1 MVGVNQTFVV
11 SRGQIS
17 LGQRFGALEELVL
30 DKREGMANS
39 YSSSDFEQTAG
50 ESTADLQWLNRSKV
64 VSRWGYQF
72 VKRLFDVFASLC
84 GLIILAPLFAII
96 AILIKIDDPQG
107 PVFFNQIRVGQDG
120 QKFRM
125 YKFRSMCVY
134 AEAKIDQLIAK
145 NEVDGAMF
153 KMKHDPRV
161 TKIGHFIRKTS
172 IDEFPQLVNV
182 LLGHMSLVG
191 PRPPLPRE
199 VAEYTDYDRQ
209 RLLVKPGCTGL

>member
-1 MVGVNQTFVV
+1 
-11 SRGQIS
+11 
-17 LGQRFGALEELVL
+17 
-30 DKREGMANS
+30 
-39 YSSSDFEQTAG
+39 
-50 ESTADLQWLNRSKV
+50 
-64 VSRWGYQF
+64 
-72 VKRLFDVFASLC
+72 
-84 GLIILAPLFAII
+84 
-96 AILIKIDDPQG
+96 
-107 PVFFNQIRVGQDG
+107 
-120 QKFRM
+120 
-125 YKFRSMCVY
+125 MCVD

-209 RLLVKPGCTGL
+209 RLLVKPGCTGLWQVSGRNDVGFQEMVDLDIRYIRQSGVKFDLQIIWSTVAIIFHPSGAY